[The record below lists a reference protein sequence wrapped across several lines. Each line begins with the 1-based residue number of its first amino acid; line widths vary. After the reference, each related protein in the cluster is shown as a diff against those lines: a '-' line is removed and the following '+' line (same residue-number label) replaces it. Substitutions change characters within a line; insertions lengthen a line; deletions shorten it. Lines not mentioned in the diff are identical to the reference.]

1 MAIEISRLVMG
12 LLVLCFHKQIADY
25 ILVRERELAEL
36 LQTRGN
42 IRIPV
47 PSQAAFQ
54 NLYFCLGMAVALLSM
69 VNLWT
74 GNV

>member
-1 MAIEISRLVMG
+1 MVIEISRLVVG
-12 LLVLCFHKQIADY
+12 LLVLCFHKQIADF
-25 ILVRERELAEL
+25 ILVREQQLAEL

-47 PSQAAFQ
+47 PSQATFQ
-54 NLYFCLGMAVALLSM
+54 NLYFVLGMAVALLSM
-69 VNLWT
+69 VRLWT